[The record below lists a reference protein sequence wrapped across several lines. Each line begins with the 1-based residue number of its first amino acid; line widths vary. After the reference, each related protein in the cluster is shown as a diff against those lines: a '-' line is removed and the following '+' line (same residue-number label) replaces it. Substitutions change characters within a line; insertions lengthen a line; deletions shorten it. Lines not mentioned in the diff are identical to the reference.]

1 MSRRRRAEKR
11 EINPDPEFSNQLLA
25 KFINRVM
32 MKGKKSLA
40 QRIVYRAL
48 SSLAHKINSEDPV
61 KAFEQAIDNVKP
73 LVSVKSRRVGGAT
86 YQVPVELPADKRISM
101 AFKWIIHFARSRP
114 GRSME
119 DALALELLDA
129 YNGQGTSVKKRDE
142 THRAAEANKAFA
154 HYKW

>member
-11 EINPDPEFSNQLLA
+11 EIEPDPEFSNQLLA
-25 KFINRVM
+25 KFINKVM
-32 MKGKKSLA
+32 MQGKKTLA

-48 SSLAHKINSEDPV
+48 SRFAQKINAEDPA
-61 KAFEQAIDNVKP
+61 KAFEQAIENVKP

-86 YQVPVELPADKRISM
+86 YQVPVELPSNKRISM
-101 AFKWIIHFARSRP
+101 AFKWIIHFARSKP
-114 GRSME
+114 GRTME
-119 DALALELLDA
+119 EALSLELLDA